1 MNQTDLK
8 QIDKLLKKRDK
19 LLEKQFKLLEKQFVD
34 LPTKKYLDKRLNEVL
49 EKRLNE
55 VIEDIGNL
63 IKDFSEVLDEKKAN
77 KTAVTDLE
85 RRVIKLENPF
95 D

>member
-34 LPTKKYLDKRLNEVL
+34 LPTKKYLEERLNDVT
-49 EKRLNE
+49 
-55 VIEDIGNL
+55 EDIGNL
-63 IKDFSEVLDEKKAN
+63 IKDFSEVLDEKKAD
-77 KTAVTDLE
+77 KTAVADLE